1 MKMGNKH
8 NDFLWRWILIMEIC
22 LWIAKGWFLRT
33 SQNIFIGTF
42 SLSSSFDVKSKVS
55 AYRSATHDNF
65 FCIVTSIAAH
75 NISYGDPT
83 PTWTYDSSTGTL
95 TCSAGWGGEYYLYC
109 NCRVYYTP
117 EPLPTT

>member
-1 MKMGNKH
+1 MGVIGQSCGLNNKV
-8 NDFLWRWILIMEIC
+8 LSWW
-22 LWIAKGWFLRT
+22 T

-42 SLSSSFDVKSKVS
+42 SLSGSFDIKSKVS

-65 FCIVTSIAAH
+65 FCVVTSIAAH